1 MTYKWL
7 LPVCSALLFVSCQ
20 KEAADNNTFAHLFSL
35 KKIVEAEEGD
45 PLVVALKLDRVLDND
60 LQLAVELSDQ
70 VRFPMNKNDIATDF
84 DFSYDG
90 GKRWYRSLSPKRLII
105 PSGQDEV
112 LLRYETYDDL
122 DPELW
127 SEQRKLRLIKSHE
140 SSGITLLSDSLEI
153 QLSIAD
159 NESVFRSGPG
169 SMRLQRSGAGFKI
182 VSLSSA
188 KITPAFKPIVD
199 GGYLRLVGR
208 TGVPINTFFGHHQQA
223 KNLVFYE
230 KTNWVG
236 ALRSAP
242 EHQSKN
248 WTIAINPLHENMI
261 DKSSLLLYNDAKMAY
276 VSTHLAAH
284 MLCLSEASTAELH
297 PQDNPKKWV
306 AEFYKTFYDPDS
318 KRPVVEPEFVSVFAQ
333 KGFYEDLA
341 ETLAF
346 YVVYRSQLSALPQG
360 SSTALQ
366 KLHYVS
372 LNANVQAFAQ
382 HFAKLR
388 PSTTTTPA
396 DLTSSSSTYP
406 NQFVSPIGGANNTYI
421 DCFDAGNQLLVE

>member
-35 KKIVEAEEGD
+35 KKTVEAEEGD

-153 QLSIAD
+153 QLSITD

-208 TGVPINTFFGHHQQA
+208 TGVPINTF
-223 KNLVFYE
+223 LD
-230 KTNWVG
+230 TNNKPKISFFMKKQIG
-236 ALRSAP
+236 
-242 EHQSKN
+242 
-248 WTIAINPLHENMI
+248 
-261 DKSSLLLYNDAKMAY
+261 
-276 VSTHLAAH
+276 LAR
-284 MLCLSEASTAELH
+284 LE
-297 PQDNPKKWV
+297 
-306 AEFYKTFYDPDS
+306 
-318 KRPVVEPEFVSVFAQ
+318 
-333 KGFYEDLA
+333 
-341 ETLAF
+341 
-346 YVVYRSQLSALPQG
+346 ALPNTNLKTG
-360 SSTALQ
+360 RLQ
-366 KLHYVS
+366 
-372 LNANVQAFAQ
+372 
-382 HFAKLR
+382 
-388 PSTTTTPA
+388 
-396 DLTSSSSTYP
+396 
-406 NQFVSPIGGANNTYI
+406 
-421 DCFDAGNQLLVE
+421 